1 MNTRVLRHVRRI
13 FCHPMAPRSV
23 QRHNCRQW
31 VKSVRQ
37 LGDRW
42 LLATPVNRPEATS

>member
-1 MNTRVLRHVRRI
+1 MNTTALRHVRKI
-13 FCHPMAPRSV
+13 FCHEHSPRNV

-31 VKSVRQ
+31 VKSIRF

-42 LLATPVNRPEATS
+42 LLATPVTRKDARP

>member
-1 MNTRVLRHVRRI
+1 MKINALRIVRKA
-13 FCHPMAPRSV
+13 FCHPLAPRTV

-31 VKSVRQ
+31 VKSVRM

-42 LLATPVNRPEATS
+42 VALPQNQQGATQ